1 MKQQASDL
9 RPSFWMTFGQYM
21 SPILSAD
28 GEKINWM
35 NYKTGVKNVFFKMNA
50 DNKFANIAIEL
61 THADVEVQQLFFGH
75 FVQLKKI
82 LQELLTEEWIWQLHT
97 SNEYGITISR
107 IFTSMNDVSIFEK
120 EDWPQLIS
128 FFKRRMIAL
137 DQFWS
142 TARYGFD
149 ELRIENEN

>member
-1 MKQQASDL
+1 MYTKQQASDL
-9 RPSFWMTFGQYM
+9 RQSFWMTFGQYM
-21 SPILSAD
+21 SPILSAN

-137 DQFWS
+137 DEFWS

-149 ELRIENEN
+149 ELRI